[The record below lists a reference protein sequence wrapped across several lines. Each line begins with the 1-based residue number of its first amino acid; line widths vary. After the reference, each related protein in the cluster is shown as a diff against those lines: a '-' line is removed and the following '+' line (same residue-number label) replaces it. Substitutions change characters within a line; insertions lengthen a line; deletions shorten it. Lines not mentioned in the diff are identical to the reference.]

1 MTYKVHLDGYNFLP
15 YFTGKEKEGPRKEF
29 FYFSDGGDL
38 LAMRAMHIKFN
49 FMEQDTPG
57 TYKVWQHE
65 FSNLRLPTICNLRLD
80 PYEHAS
86 ITSNK
91 WWDYQMHKTFYL
103 YPALHYAGEFLAT
116 FKEFPPRHPAANLTM
131 SVAIDKI
138 KALGG
143 GK

>member
-15 YFTGKEKEGPRKEF
+15 YLTGKAKEGPRKEF

-38 LAMRAMHIKFN
+38 LAMRAGNNKFN
-49 FMEQDTPG
+49 FMEQDAPG
-57 TYKVWQHE
+57 TYKVWQKE
-65 FSNLRLPTICNLRLD
+65 FSNLRIPTIYNLRTD
-80 PYEHAS
+80 PYEQGS

-103 YPALHYAGEFLAT
+103 YPGIEIAGKFLET
-116 FKEFPPRHPAANLTM
+116 FKEFPPRHPAASYTM
-131 SVAIDKI
+131 SNAIEKI
-138 KALGG
+138 RAIGT